1 MFGVFDCF
9 SPLCV
14 QILGRNPGNMSS
26 HKKRSLSSSFRAFLS
41 FPNFLPFWGCSA
53 LHIRTNAEPNNIRG
67 FEPHTAHGGQGPKS
81 GGYDP
86 NMFFSV
92 SEAFCEEIDA
102 SHSVPE
108 SSAASRN
115 RSTKRPLFGSDL
127 VPRVL
132 VPGLQPLV
140 ITARSAVE
148 ELAQERC
155 QKCHKIPC
163 ADHISK
169 SII

>member
-1 MFGVFDCF
+1 
-9 SPLCV
+9 
-14 QILGRNPGNMSS
+14 MSS
-26 HKKRSLSSSFRAFLS
+26 HKNRSLSSSFRAFLS

-86 NMFFSV
+86 NMFFPV

-102 SHSVPE
+102 PQSVPE
-108 SSAASRN
+108 SPAASRN

-132 VPGLQPLV
+132 VPGLQPQV
-140 ITARSAVE
+140 KNRSSTFFGGRQ
-148 ELAQERC
+148 LANQLPPVS
-155 QKCHKIPC
+155 IPC
-163 ADHISK
+163 TISVFTPENAGA
-169 SII
+169 SDERH